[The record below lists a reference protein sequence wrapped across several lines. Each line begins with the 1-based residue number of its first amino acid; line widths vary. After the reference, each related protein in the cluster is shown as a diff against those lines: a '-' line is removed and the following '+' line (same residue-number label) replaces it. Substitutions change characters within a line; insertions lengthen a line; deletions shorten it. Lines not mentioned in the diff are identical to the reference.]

1 MNDER
6 GHACLSARSFY
17 SIDTPEGKSH
27 AGNNWSYMPIGKE
40 FLLYLAK
47 KFNEMGTFFPS
58 YMPIGKRFYRPVY
71 SYFHVKITFQK
82 RKSVSKLLYL
92 RNVSIFFCY

>member
-1 MNDER
+1 MS
-6 GHACLSARSFY
+6 CL
-17 SIDTPEGKSH
+17 
-27 AGNNWSYMPIGKE
+27 PIGKE

-92 RNVSIFFCY
+92 RNVSIFFCYQSDIFLCVFLFVQFVNYKDVASCIMPFF